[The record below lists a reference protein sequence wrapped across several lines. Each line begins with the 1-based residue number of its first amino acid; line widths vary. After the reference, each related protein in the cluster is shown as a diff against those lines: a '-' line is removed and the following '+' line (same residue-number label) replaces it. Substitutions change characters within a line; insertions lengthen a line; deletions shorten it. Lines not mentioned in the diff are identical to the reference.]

1 MSPSQQTACRAAASV
16 AVLALTTLVAFAIIH
31 PRAPAW
37 MILITGITSV
47 VAVGLAMVPLTLRAA
62 ARPCPRRAASVAL
75 AAGLL
80 CLLASSFGL
89 GLLAGHAGWTS
100 VIVVR

>member
-1 MSPSQQTACRAAASV
+1 MSSSQQTACRTAASV
-16 AVLALTTLVAFAIIH
+16 AVLALGALVAFAIVH
-31 PRAPAW
+31 PQAPAS
-37 MILITGITSV
+37 MVLATGMMSI

-62 ARPCPRRAASVAL
+62 DRPCPRHAATVAL

-100 VIVVR
+100 VIAVR